1 VPIRPLSHP
10 SRVDKLN
17 EIVGRKDIRTG
28 YHFGHGDLAE

>member
-1 VPIRPLSHP
+1 
-10 SRVDKLN
+10 VDKLN